1 MADGGELSK
10 YIEVNGTYYQKG
22 TPQGVIDA
30 LESARNNKTR
40 VKIFSGDPQTGRD
53 YHEEYDTMGTIG
65 RSTGSIKI
73 PLLIS
78 TSRSSGGGAIMTKS
92 ILKIRDTKTGRVL
105 YQASNYK
112 QPNIEIVDSTMEG
125 YSHELIIDG
134 DVYSRHK
141 TKRGAELLKSKL
153 MADGGMM
160 AKGGTIAQENN
171 DMLQSNIKE
180 IKHHAD
186 ELKDIVT
193 NKTEVEPW
201 VIAKTERAS
210 TDLSDV
216 THYLDGEKDK
226 SLEMP
231 FEQGGKLNEDDT
243 DDYARKVYKPVG
255 VNSVAEKEVGAF
267 KEGARYANKIFA
279 DGGELSGLTANIY
292 RSNYDSP
299 TNKMYGKSNVTIIDE
314 EVPEIFKPDESRPAV
329 RLIRRKFRF
338 GSDEYE
344 YIHAVP
350 YNQSDSEGMFGGTF
364 IYSSDSRFPSKYPIP
379 LHDRVEMKKGGY
391 MAEGGNV
398 QIERISTKKDITQ
411 RSLSESDI
419 RNAIDDKFD
428 EIMLID
434 LPKLTMFYKQDSES
448 SNLINESF
456 SDIKAARRKIMR
468 SSSPGDRLMEK
479 GGYMAEGGE
488 INEREEYLSKI
499 ESLRIKIDRVKNNVT
514 KNLNI
519 SSIEKKALN
528 GIFDDILD
536 ELDDLSYEMSMYTER
551 NSMKHGG
558 YMAKSDMTSKNM
570 TVADKANRFLQA
582 VRIADNDIKLKDI
595 TVEASPRGNWVV
607 FEHGK
612 VIMTVNHDMLDEETI
627 RTYNLEHHNK

>member
-1 MADGGELSK
+1 MAKSALDKLKSKTKLKPKTLVGKQKNLDVNKNGKLDAQDFKMLRKDEMAKGGELNEEKMIQKLTKQFEGKDLWEDEILDEYEVKMFDWETEDEDIEKWKNKNSK
-10 YIEVNGTYYQKG
+10 KNYIVPFNSEDDSHIFILVPKNKMAEGGQTFNADYWEDYYDG
-22 TPQGVIDA
+22 D
-30 LESARNNKTR
+30 R
-40 VKIFSGDPQTGRD
+40 KINFMHPNVQIA
-53 YHEEYDTMGTIG
+53 EFV
-65 RSTGSIKI
+65 GSIVHESEEENNFILSKKDYEDI
-73 PLLIS
+73 LDLSYKFHQKKGYLSASIVES
-78 TSRSSGGGAIMTKS
+78 MIMQESK
-92 ILKIRDTKTGRVL
+92 GE
-105 YQASNYK
+105 YK
-112 QPNIEIVDSTMEG
+112 
-125 YSHELIIDG
+125 
-134 DVYSRHK
+134 
-141 TKRGAELLKSKL
+141 
-153 MADGGMM
+153 
-160 AKGGTIAQENN
+160 KGGTIAQENN

-231 FEQGGKLNEDDT
+231 FEQGG
-243 DDYARKVYKPVG
+243 YM
-255 VNSVAEKEVGAF
+255 
-267 KEGARYANKIFA
+267 A

-292 RSNYDSP
+292 RSDYDSP
-299 TNKMYGKSNVTIIDE
+299 TNKMYGKTNVTIIDK
-314 EVPEIFKPDESRPAV
+314 EVPEIFKPNESRPAV

-411 RSLSESDI
+411 RSLSENEV

-448 SNLINESF
+448 SNLIDESF
-456 SDIKAARRKIMR
+456 ADIKAARRKIMR

-479 GGYMAEGGE
+479 GGYMAKGGMTAKDRKIADHIVKTYNMDE
-488 INEREEYLSKI
+488 PGMSPVYANQLRREES
-499 ESLRIKIDRVKNNVT
+499 R
-514 KNLNI
+514 LNKTYGRDWQKTMTPA
-519 SSIEKKALN
+519 EKVNK
-528 GIFDDILD
+528 FLD
-536 ELDDLSYEMSMYTER
+536 
-551 NSMKHGG
+551 
-558 YMAKSDMTSKNM
+558 
-570 TVADKANRFLQA
+570 A
-582 VRIADNDIKLKDI
+582 VRLSDNSITLKDI

-627 RTYNLEHHNK
+627 RTYNLEHHN

>member
-1 MADGGELSK
+1 MAD
-10 YIEVNGTYYQKG
+10 
-22 TPQGVIDA
+22 
-30 LESARNNKTR
+30 
-40 VKIFSGDPQTGRD
+40 
-53 YHEEYDTMGTIG
+53 
-65 RSTGSIKI
+65 
-73 PLLIS
+73 
-78 TSRSSGGGAIMTKS
+78 
-92 ILKIRDTKTGRVL
+92 
-105 YQASNYK
+105 
-112 QPNIEIVDSTMEG
+112 
-125 YSHELIIDG
+125 
-134 DVYSRHK
+134 
-141 TKRGAELLKSKL
+141 
-153 MADGGMM
+153 
-160 AKGGTIAQENN
+160 GGTIAQENN

-193 NKTEVEPW
+193 NKTKVEPW

-231 FEQGGKLNEDDT
+231 FKQGGKLNEDDT
-243 DDYARKVYKPVG
+243 DDYARKIYKPVG

-267 KEGARYANKIFA
+267 KEGARYANKIF
-279 DGGELSGLTANIY
+279 DKGGELSGLTANIY
-292 RSNYDSP
+292 RSDYDSP
-299 TNKMYGKSNVTIIDE
+299 TNKMYGKSNVTIIDK
-314 EVPEIFKPDESRPAV
+314 EVPGIFKPDESSPAV
-329 RLIRRKFRF
+329 RLIRRKFPF

-350 YNQSDSEGMFGGTF
+350 YNQSDNAGMFGGTF

-411 RSLSESDI
+411 RSLSESEV

-456 SDIKAARRKIMR
+456 VDIKAARRKIMR

-479 GGYMAEGGE
+479 GGYMAEGGMTAKDRKIAE
-488 INEREEYLSKI
+488 QISKTYNKQQ
-499 ESLRIKIDRVKNNVT
+499 SV
-514 KNLNI
+514 
-519 SSIEKKALN
+519 
-528 GIFDDILD
+528 
-536 ELDDLSYEMSMYTER
+536 
-551 NSMKHGG
+551 
-558 YMAKSDMTSKNM
+558 MTP
-570 TVADKANRFLQA
+570 ADKANRFLEA
-582 VRIADNDIKLKDI
+582 VRVADNDIKLKDI

-627 RTYNLEHHNK
+627 RTYNLEHHNS

>member
-1 MADGGELSK
+1 
-10 YIEVNGTYYQKG
+10 
-22 TPQGVIDA
+22 
-30 LESARNNKTR
+30 
-40 VKIFSGDPQTGRD
+40 
-53 YHEEYDTMGTIG
+53 
-65 RSTGSIKI
+65 
-73 PLLIS
+73 
-78 TSRSSGGGAIMTKS
+78 
-92 ILKIRDTKTGRVL
+92 
-105 YQASNYK
+105 
-112 QPNIEIVDSTMEG
+112 
-125 YSHELIIDG
+125 
-134 DVYSRHK
+134 
-141 TKRGAELLKSKL
+141 
-153 MADGGMM
+153 
-160 AKGGTIAQENN
+160 
-171 DMLQSNIKE
+171 
-180 IKHHAD
+180 
-186 ELKDIVT
+186 
-193 NKTEVEPW
+193 
-201 VIAKTERAS
+201 
-210 TDLSDV
+210 
-216 THYLDGEKDK
+216 
-226 SLEMP
+226 
-231 FEQGGKLNEDDT
+231 
-243 DDYARKVYKPVG
+243 
-255 VNSVAEKEVGAF
+255 
-267 KEGARYANKIFA
+267 
-279 DGGELSGLTANIY
+279 
-292 RSNYDSP
+292 
-299 TNKMYGKSNVTIIDE
+299 MYGKSNVTIIDE

-379 LHDRVEMKKGGY
+379 LHDRVEMEKGGY

-398 QIERISTKKDITQ
+398 RIERISTKKDITQ
-411 RSLSESDI
+411 RSLSESEVRD
-419 RNAIDDKFD
+419 AIDDKFD

-456 SDIKAARRKIMR
+456 ADIKAARRKIMR

-488 INEREEYLSKI
+488 LNEREEYLSKI

-558 YMAKSDMTSKNM
+558 YMAKGDMTSKNM